1 VEEEEGAYFEECWVV
16 QVLRSMFFNI
26 VDYEVLY
33 LTIIGAKP
41 LTLGTKLEVRTEKKK
56 RVRLPG
62 IEPGSKAWKA
72 SMLTITPQTPE
83 WIATPTRET
92 RP

>member
-1 VEEEEGAYFEECWVV
+1 MAE
-16 QVLRSMFFNI
+16 RR
-26 VDYEVLY
+26 
-33 LTIIGAKP
+33 K
-41 LTLGTKLEVRTEKKK
+41 KKKKKK

-83 WIATPTRET
+83 WKATENSRHKALTLNSTLPGLGERILFVYKLF
-92 RP
+92 